1 MKLLGEGINTR
12 GSFCKNGKCN
22 IVLQSL
28 SQGHLVYQVKGD
40 SGLNEGGSS
49 HRRLICVCWRNI
61 KNKRERSYL

>member
-28 SQGHLVYQVKGD
+28 SQGHLVYQVLYNLYFPLCY
-40 SGLNEGGSS
+40 SGIDIYLM
-49 HRRLICVCWRNI
+49 RL
-61 KNKRERSYL
+61 ST

>member
-28 SQGHLVYQVKGD
+28 SQGHLVYQVLYNLYLPLCY
-40 SGLNEGGSS
+40 SGIDIYLM
-49 HRRLICVCWRNI
+49 RLSGHDQLMVF
-61 KNKRERSYL
+61 